1 MTRGQITILLMLVAL
16 VDLSY
21 AQTAAYYE
29 LRHFVMSN
37 YENKHMDEV
46 LSISSKV
53 YALDSGAED
62 TTLVYEQV
70 EYYDGEGNL
79 AFSCI
84 KDPESSEV
92 RYWVK
97 QLRRPDQQAFTI
109 FTNLGRDG
117 IFIIQSADESSS
129 TVEFAQNVYSAELNL
144 QVDEEMV
151 RMQVDSIQL
160 GYIFGD
166 QGNITKVVHRL
177 ENGELA
183 FESAIE
189 ILNVD
194 DKGNWTNRIL
204 TNTSGG
210 SVDTYL
216 HQREIKYEDA
226 YEAAKYFELKIDS
239 LIIADEYIRN
249 IRTLRPRF
257 SGGKP
262 DSLELRKQAQQE
274 RIFRFAENLYHRKY
288 FNDDYF
294 FDIIFSEKDEL
305 KILENRFYGPSRAQ
319 VTDLRKQ
326 RFYQGRTSSERWFDK
341 TASYKRL
348 QGLEA
353 EPTPTDEWTEIDGY
367 RCRAYVRK
375 NARGRDEVFYVTEE
389 LPYVNYLEFTCVL
402 PGFVMKSTRNIAD
415 WGEVTVVVDLEE
427 AKYPFRF
434 LEFMREL
441 NGQFGTQIQY
451 LHELGAEE

>member
-1 MTRGQITILLMLVAL
+1 MIKRQASIFLMLAVL
-16 VDLSY
+16 VNICY
-21 AQTAAYYE
+21 AQTSSFYE
-29 LRHFVMSN
+29 LRHFVMSS

-46 LSISSKV
+46 LSISSEV
-53 YALDSGAED
+53 YSLDSGTGD

-84 KDPESSEV
+84 KDPESSEI

-97 QLRRPDQQAFTI
+97 QLRRADQQAFTI

-117 IFIIQSADESSS
+117 TFTIQSADESSS
-129 TVEFAQNVYSAELNL
+129 TVEFAQNAYSAELNL

-151 RMQVDSIQL
+151 RMQVDSLQL
-160 GYIFGD
+160 EYIFGD
-166 QGNITKVVHRL
+166 QGNITQVVHRL
-177 ENGELA
+177 ENGEPT
-183 FESAIE
+183 FESTIE
-189 ILNVD
+189 IFDVD

-204 TNTSGG
+204 TNTSG
-210 SVDTYL
+210 SSIDTYI
-216 HQREIKYEDA
+216 HQREIKYEDE

-239 LIIADEYIRN
+239 LIIDNEYIRN

-274 RIFRFAENLYHRKY
+274 RIYRFAENLYHRKY

-305 KILENRFYGPSRAQ
+305 KILKNRFYGPSRAQ
-319 VTDLRKQ
+319 VTDLKNQ
-326 RFYQGRTSSERWFDK
+326 RFYQGRTSSEQWVDK

-353 EPTPTDEWTEIDGY
+353 EPTPTEEWTEINGY
-367 RCRAYVRK
+367 RCRAYTRK
-375 NARGRDEVFYVTEE
+375 NARGRAEVFYVTED

-415 WGEVTVVVDLEE
+415 WGEVTVVVDLEV
-427 AKYPFRF
+427 ANYPFRF
-434 LEFMREL
+434 LEFMEEL
-441 NGQFGTQIQY
+441 NDSFGTQIQY
-451 LHELGAEE
+451 LRELGVEE